1 MVFVV
6 EGSGGK
12 PEMVPQMTREGQKL
26 KNGLNGKK
34 VGEEDKLLQFPIVF
48 SHRLTTSLS
57 TKCVVF
63 QLAGGGNE
71 FHLPII
77 MTSAKRQEAVAMLRR
92 RRRRGRTRK

>member
-26 KNGLNGKK
+26 KMDSGKK

-48 SHRLTTSLS
+48 SHSIPL
-57 TKCVVF
+57 
-63 QLAGGGNE
+63 NE
-71 FHLPII
+71 TCSF
-77 MTSAKRQEAVAMLRR
+77 SVCRR
-92 RRRRGRTRK
+92 MK